1 MSTDYLQVPGE
12 GRKSAME
19 WRARLHAARSE
30 SEVLAIASEFVASF
44 TPIEWDLLGKDPTA
58 AGFENG
64 AQLGAFSV
72 DVVRRAAEADRHA
85 ELLLASMV
93 SFFTDASAQ
102 LAFLGNPRNRAQPN
116 LRDA

>member
-1 MSTDYLQVPGE
+1 MTTQYLQTPGE

-19 WRARLHAARSE
+19 WRARLHAAHNE
-30 SEVLAIASEFVASF
+30 SEVLAIASEFVGSF
-44 TPIEWDLLGKDPTA
+44 TPIEWDLLGKDPTP

-93 SFFTDASAQ
+93 SFFTDASAR
-102 LAFLGNPRNRAQPN
+102 LAFLGNPRNVATSN
-116 LRDA
+116 